1 MNIKI
6 RVIAASVIVLRD
18 GDKAIFQRVTPP
30 YIVPEWEGRLKLI
43 GGGAENDEDAN
54 NTLAREL
61 REEIRPVALAEK
73 IITTARRLST
83 YGSFIPRIEAWDVL
97 AVYYANVPGAADI
110 ELLEG
115 ALAIEPWAAIP
126 QLVSFD
132 AFAWDHGG
140 VLRDIDE
147 QLSTHGYGQ

>member
-1 MNIKI
+1 MNDI
-6 RVIAASVIVLRD
+6 RVVSASVIVLRD
-18 GDKAIFQRVTPP
+18 GDKAIFQRITPP

-43 GGGAENDEDAN
+43 GGGAEDDEDTN

-73 IITTARRLST
+73 IITAARRLST
-83 YGSFIPRIEAWDVL
+83 YGSFISALEVWDVL
-97 AVYYANVPGAADI
+97 AVYYANVPGAANM

-115 ALAIEPWAAIP
+115 ALAVEPWAAIP
-126 QLVSFD
+126 QLVSSD

-140 VLRDIDE
+140 ILRCINE
-147 QLSTHGYGQ
+147 ELALHGFTC